1 MERLQRRII
10 GVAFRAAAV
19 EGFRALRV
27 KRRFFLQASHQIRV
41 GDVIAAKGHSINHFH
56 EKLFLLRERMNT
68 ATGRALAEERHRF
81 MEEFVQRFLAEWSS
95 E

>member
-1 MERLQRRII
+1 MEGLQSRVI

-41 GDVIAAKGHSINHFH
+41 GDVIAAKGHGINQPFID
-56 EKLFLLRERMNT
+56 KNRWLFLLCKR
-68 ATGRALAEERHRF
+68 
-81 MEEFVQRFLAEWSS
+81 QRQ
-95 E
+95 